1 MGFVEVFFLGGKLD
15 EEEKVMVP
23 MDQKIGARGAEA
35 LSWVN
40 EDSFLFGVKF
50 GNFQLY
56 FY

>member
-1 MGFVEVFFLGGKLD
+1 MEVFFLGGKLD

>member
-1 MGFVEVFFLGGKLD
+1 MEVFFL
-15 EEEKVMVP
+15 EEKLEGEEKEIVP
-23 MDQKIGARGAEA
+23 KDQKIGARGAEA
-35 LSWVN
+35 LSLVN